1 MNIIERVARAIHD
14 AMYSDEQSGAWMSGK
29 CPLDSVTVDGEV
41 DLIRAA
47 TTAIQAMRDPTPEM
61 IEAGEAVDGT
71 VTALPIWQAMIDA
84 SLIDTCEM
92 EPIDTSFGVG
102 EG

>member
-1 MNIIERVARAIHD
+1 MNMIERVARAINN
-14 AMYSDEQSGAWMSGK
+14 ALETYSG
-29 CPLDSVTVDGEV
+29 TDGEE
-41 DLIRAA
+41 LMLQAA

-84 SLIDTCEM
+84 VPIATYEM

>member
-1 MNIIERVARAIHD
+1 MNMIERARVSAAVALAVHGIPTDVQEMLLRGDGRGTVLPGALDKVVSAI
-14 AMYSDEQSGAWMSGK
+14 
-29 CPLDSVTVDGEV
+29 LRT
-41 DLIRAA
+41 
-47 TTAIQAMRDPTPEM
+47 MRDPTPEM

-84 SLIDTCEM
+84 S
-92 EPIDTSFGVG
+92 FGVG

>member
-1 MNIIERVARAIHD
+1 MNMIERVARAINN
-14 AMYSDEQSGAWMSGK
+14 ALETYSG
-29 CPLDSVTVDGEV
+29 TDGEE
-41 DLIRAA
+41 LMLQAA

-84 SLIDTCEM
+84 VPIETYEM